1 MPIDSSRKRTH
12 ESSTPP
18 RRHALLGLALAA
30 ALAATFAASTPARAC
45 GMETFYMGP
54 PPSAEK
60 LLAQAARAL
69 REDRSGSAGLRAR
82 QVIALRRARPE
93 QRAAAWT
100 ILAWTQLKRGDRA
113 QALRSL
119 ANGQALNVGAVSTV
133 LAVAPVDPTMQ
144 ALRAAKRV

>member
-1 MPIDSSRKRTH
+1 MTIESSQKRTH
-12 ESSTPP
+12 KTTAP
-18 RRHALLGLALAA
+18 RRRALLGVALAA
-30 ALAATFAASTPARAC
+30 ALAGTFAAVAPARAC
-45 GMETFYMGP
+45 GMESFYFAP

-69 REDRSGSAGLRAR
+69 REGRSGSAGFRAR
-82 QVIALRRARPE
+82 QVIHLDRARPE

-100 ILAWTQLKRGDRA
+100 ILAWTQLKRGDKA
-113 QALRSL
+113 EALKSL
-119 ANGQALNVGAVSTV
+119 AQGQALNGGAVSTV